1 MLQLNINEV
10 KTHLSATLSKVEQGE
25 TVIICKR
32 NKPIAEIRPINKQP
46 VTKRPFGL
54 AGKEFPDFKIN
65 DDFFEPLP
73 NDIMAFFTGEKE

>member
-32 NKPIAEIRPINKQP
+32 NKPIAEIRPIRKQP
-46 VTKRPFGL
+46 AKKRPFGL
-54 AGKEFPDFKIN
+54 AGKEFPDFKVG
-65 DDFFEPLP
+65 DEFFEPLP
-73 NDIMAFFTGEKE
+73 HDILAFFTGEKE